1 MTQERKKA
9 PQKQKTKVLKYKNVH
24 YPPYESPIIVEN
36 DDAPED
42 IELPEGAFIE
52 GAEKRVRKKR
62 PIVDAE
68 DPDDIEIEYDDTYNY
83 KNPVSEYTA
92 PIIIGAL
99 IIIIAIF
106 IFFLSTRIWPAIV
119 QIEQQNKGKVEMVAS
134 VANTEALVALN
145 TTSVDPQ
152 LEDYKNALLALRGD
166 LYDLLVYNGIESINA
181 TKIVENGSLTELTPN
196 KDILVTLD
204 INMVNDL
211 ATKNTN
217 TVLTH
222 KAEPYIFG
230 FIKNDAARS
239 DVEQLT
245 QQAEQ
250 LVLPDSIASDTLG
263 YQTLVDATAQLIL
276 QTKLIAQKQ
285 VLESNINQYFDTPI
299 IASDRLNIDDVAF
312 LSIPSDAD
320 LEGIEKAIRSID
332 SESTSQTIVVAAYE
346 LSLKTMKNQIN
357 KIQGIEESLT
367 VETEKPNQRNIVDIK
382 KKIDKLPDGSV
393 KSTLTDQWQTLQN
406 KLDEQKASDAEAKE
420 LAEQQENTKKDAQ
433 KEIERIKESTQ
444 QEIDR
449 LNEAHAE
456 QTKQLESTITQN
468 YQSQIDSL
476 RDELNTRLSENDTLK
491 QQNDLLMQQI
501 QDLQKQVDQTTNQ
514 QGVE

>member
-36 DDAPED
+36 DDAPDD

-68 DPDDIEIEYDDTYNY
+68 KPEDIEIVYDDTYNY
-83 KNPVSEYTA
+83 KNPVLEHA
-92 PIIIGAL
+92 GQIIIGVL
-99 IIIIAIF
+99 IIIISIF
-106 IFFLSTRIWPAIV
+106 VFFLVARIWPAIV
-119 QIEQQNKGKVEMVAS
+119 QAEQQNKDKAEIVAS
-134 VANTEALVALN
+134 VTNPEALVALN
-145 TTSVDPQ
+145 TTTVDPQ
-152 LEDYKNALLALRGD
+152 LEDYKNALLALRDD
-166 LYDLLVYNGIESINA
+166 LYDLLVYNGIENTNA
-181 TKIVENGSLTELTPN
+181 TKIVESGSLTELTPN
-196 KDILVTLD
+196 NDILVALD
-204 INMVNDL
+204 VNMVNDL

-230 FIKNDAARS
+230 FIKNDATRS

-263 YQTLVDATAQLIL
+263 YQTLVDATAQLTL

-285 VLESNINQYFDTPI
+285 ILESNINQYVDTPI
-299 IASDRLNIDDVAF
+299 ISSNQLNIDDVAF
-312 LSIPSDAD
+312 LSIPNDAD
-320 LEGIEKAIRSID
+320 LEGIEKAIRAID

-346 LSLKTMKNQIN
+346 LSLKTMRNQIN
-357 KIQGIEESLT
+357 KIQGIEESLA

-420 LAEQQENTKKDAQ
+420 LAEQQENTKKEAQ
-433 KEIERIKESTQ
+433 EEIERIKESTQ

-514 QGVE
+514 QGVG